1 MVSVNILTC
10 FVAAL
15 WMPIIHFFLLK
26 GIVQTKRL
34 LIGNVADIL
43 IVWIAALLLTNE
55 ISFVISCLLMAI
67 VFLSVFKCK
76 KIYLLYIPFSY
87 IIVVA
92 CNYIVEVIAFKN
104 DYIKEYHETKIWLD
118 ILLMF
123 IITFANFIVAFVIS
137 VIKNKLAN
145 TYELAKCKEL
155 IFLVAFNILLC
166 AAAFLIN
173 GWATRK
179 SNFTGQIA
187 KTNLM
192 IFGGYMFLTMVISV
206 VTFCI
211 YSERQKM
218 RNEQMQYNS
227 LKEYTSQIEAMY
239 KSVRAFKH
247 DYVNILTSISGY
259 LEAKDYDKLEVY
271 FNDSVFKESGR
282 LLRDNFKLN
291 QLSNI
296 KDMGFKGL
304 ASSKLIYAHEMGIDV
319 EIDILHEIDNFY
331 INIFDLNRIMG
342 IYFDNAIEAAMA
354 CKQRKEIKFNIIKEA
369 KSVVV
374 ILKNTFNQENIALGR
389 LNEYGY
395 STKGEGRGLGLYNV
409 KEILK
414 KYRNVSKSTSISE
427 GYFEQTL
434 ILQK

>member
-104 DYIKEYHETKIWLD
+104 DYIKEYHDTKIWLD
-118 ILLMF
+118 ILLML
-123 IITFANFIVAFVIS
+123 IITFTNFIVAFVIS

-155 IFLVAFNILLC
+155 IFLIAFNIVLC

-227 LKEYTSQIEAMY
+227 LKEYTSQIEALY

-319 EIDILHEIDNFY
+319 EIDILHEIDN
-331 INIFDLNRIMG
+331 L
-342 IYFDNAIEAAMA
+342 
-354 CKQRKEIKFNIIKEA
+354 
-369 KSVVV
+369 S
-374 ILKNTFNQENIALGR
+374 
-389 LNEYGY
+389 
-395 STKGEGRGLGLYNV
+395 
-409 KEILK
+409 
-414 KYRNVSKSTSISE
+414 
-427 GYFEQTL
+427 
-434 ILQK
+434 

>member
-1 MVSVNILTC
+1 MVVE
-10 FVAAL
+10 F
-15 WMPIIHFFLLK
+15 K
-26 GIVQTKRL
+26 
-34 LIGNVADIL
+34 
-43 IVWIAALLLTNE
+43 
-55 ISFVISCLLMAI
+55 ISFL
-67 VFLSVFKCK
+67 
-76 KIYLLYIPFSY
+76 
-87 IIVVA
+87 
-92 CNYIVEVIAFKN
+92 
-104 DYIKEYHETKIWLD
+104 
-118 ILLMF
+118 
-123 IITFANFIVAFVIS
+123 
-137 VIKNKLAN
+137 
-145 TYELAKCKEL
+145 
-155 IFLVAFNILLC
+155 
-166 AAAFLIN
+166 
-173 GWATRK
+173 
-179 SNFTGQIA
+179 
-187 KTNLM
+187 
-192 IFGGYMFLTMVISV
+192 
-206 VTFCI
+206 
-211 YSERQKM
+211 
-218 RNEQMQYNS
+218 
-227 LKEYTSQIEAMY
+227 
-239 KSVRAFKH
+239 
-247 DYVNILTSISGY
+247 VNILTSISGY

-319 EIDILHEIDNFY
+319 EIDILYEIDNFY

-354 CKQRKEIKFNIIKEA
+354 CKQRKEIKFNIIKET